1 MNMCLFITQCREE
14 LCDLWMNKCFMTSVQ
29 VRFMEENYMGITNF
43 VITDFNDE
51 VYTEELL
58 EKHEKEVEFWKGFIE
73 RNRKIIEGVSGLL
86 FLAIGFH

>member
-1 MNMCLFITQCREE
+1 
-14 LCDLWMNKCFMTSVQ
+14 
-29 VRFMEENYMGITNF
+29 MEENYMGITNF

-73 RNRKIIEGVSGLL
+73 RNRKIIEGVSRLR
-86 FLAIGFH
+86 FLA